1 MFSGVHGRVIWA
13 LNLQKEVCIHDK
25 CFTSGL
31 QRCRSKTTGGW
42 KETTLTWELKMDL
55 GYFPV
60 ERSKVQQIESDFCSH
75 FPKNGIKSILL
86 KAPQTSL
93 IPLFLLLCKQTPLR
107 HRVMS
112 TSFHNLPF
120 PTKVTKNLPTSIFL
134 IQHSTTLFCG
144 GGFVNRVCC
153 K

>member
-13 LNLQKEVCIHDK
+13 LNLQKEGVYMINVLPLVYKDVDH
-25 CFTSGL
+25 
-31 QRCRSKTTGGW
+31 KTTGGW

-86 KAPQTSL
+86 KAPQ
-93 IPLFLLLCKQTPLR
+93 P
-107 HRVMS
+107 H
-112 TSFHNLPF
+112 
-120 PTKVTKNLPTSIFL
+120 
-134 IQHSTTLFCG
+134 
-144 GGFVNRVCC
+144 
-153 K
+153 